1 MKVKYWVMFAAL
13 MALCA
18 VVMGAFASHGLKDIL
33 SIKALAWIDTAA
45 QYQMYHALALL
56 ALACI
61 ILQTG
66 RSLVSSL
73 CGCSFILG
81 IFGFSGSLYALAFG
95 GPKVLVFVTPI
106 GGLMLIL
113 GWILLILTA
122 IKLDTGTEH

>member
-1 MKVKYWVMFAAL
+1 MKVKYWIMCAAL

-18 VVMGAFASHGLKDIL
+18 VVMGAFASHALKNTL
-33 SIKALAWIDTAA
+33 SSKALDWVETAA

-61 ILQTG
+61 VLQAG

-73 CGCSFILG
+73 CGYSFIMG

-95 GPKVLVFVTPI
+95 GPKVLVYVTPV
-106 GGLMLIL
+106 GGLLLIL